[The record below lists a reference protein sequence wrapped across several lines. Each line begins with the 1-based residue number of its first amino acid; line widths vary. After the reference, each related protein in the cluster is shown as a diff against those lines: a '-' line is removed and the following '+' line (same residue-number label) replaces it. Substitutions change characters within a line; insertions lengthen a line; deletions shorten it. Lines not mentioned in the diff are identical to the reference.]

1 MGMTAASQGVAV
13 FVEVGKA
20 LAKIRD
26 GRLYRETHATF
37 EAYCAERWGWSRVRA
52 HQLIESSE
60 VAKMLTMVNTRPPAT
75 ERTARPRRLTVST
88 VRDIEGQDT
97 PAAAQDARGAVGEG
111 RVGESPPIHLHR
123 LHRGRQECRGFGNA
137 TNSRLAGGSLVRH
150 SGDRRGGRSE
160 NPIKTGFVRALV
172 MRMLSVRAR

>member
-1 MGMTAASQGVAV
+1 MTAASQGVAV

-60 VAKMLTMVNTRPPAT
+60 VAGDVTPMGVISDIRRGPWDTRPPAT
-75 ERTARPRRLTVST
+75 ERTARP
-88 VRDIEGQDT
+88 
-97 PAAAQDARGAVGEG
+97 
-111 RVGESPPIHLHR
+111 
-123 LHRGRQECRGFGNA
+123 
-137 TNSRLAGGSLVRH
+137 LAELQAI
-150 SGDRRGGRSE
+150 
-160 NPIKTGFVRALV
+160 IKTFK
-172 MRMLSVRAR
+172 SVR

>member
-1 MGMTAASQGVAV
+1 MTAASQGVAV

-60 VAKMLTMVNTRPPAT
+60 VAKMLTP
-75 ERTARPRRLTVST
+75 
-88 VRDIEGQDT
+88 G
-97 PAAAQDARGAVGEG
+97 
-111 RVGESPPIHLHR
+111 
-123 LHRGRQECRGFGNA
+123 
-137 TNSRLAGGSLVRH
+137 
-150 SGDRRGGRSE
+150 
-160 NPIKTGFVRALV
+160 
-172 MRMLSVRAR
+172 